1 VGRAAVAAMT
11 GDEDILKGMSQ
22 YHSELRLVLM
32 TPLETLTPKRREL
45 LRQGIATEVEWDPT
59 AADYYRRV
67 TDALDRL
74 PDGQLE
80 VRPNYGE
87 VPESELTDAELVD
100 LALDFFGIV
109 GSIGLG

>member
-1 VGRAAVAAMT
+1 MT
-11 GDEDILKGMSQ
+11 GDEDIPKGMSQ

-67 TDALDRL
+67 T
-74 PDGQLE
+74 LE